1 MQNIAAVVRE
11 LSVSQNSFYLIKEF
25 NTCLDNTDLSMSVF
39 FERPAI
45 TPVDAMFACRSIVYL
60 SGYNGIV
67 IATSIQ
73 DADKILKASNSSSR
87 YLYLWDLTWLEQ
99 PVYFEKT
106 MKVLRDPRLK
116 IIARSESHAEAI
128 ESFCN
133 KKPIGIVSDW
143 NRSELFKILGVKD
156 ETNR

>member
-1 MQNIAAVVRE
+1 MQNIAAVVKE
-11 LSVSQNSFYLIKEF
+11 LSVSQSSFYLIKEF
-25 NTCLDNTDLSMSVF
+25 NKCLNNTNLSMSVF

-45 TPVDAMFACRSIVYL
+45 TPVDAMFACKSMVFL

-67 IATSIQ
+67 ISTTIE
-73 DADKILKASNSSSR
+73 DADKTLKATNSSSR
-87 YLYLWDLTWLEQ
+87 YLYLWDIEWLENTM
-99 PVYFEKT
+99 YFEQT
-106 MKVLRDPRLK
+106 VRVLRDPRLK
-116 IIARSESHAEAI
+116 IIARSQSHADAI

-143 NRSELFKILGVKD
+143 NRAELLKILGVKD